1 MAKKQPQ
8 GPSGLMVIDKP
19 AGMSSHDA
27 VSQMRRIAG
36 TRRVG
41 HAGTLDPAA
50 TGVLILGINKATKL
64 LTYLVGQDKTYDA
77 TIRLGLETL
86 TEDAEGEHTAAHPD
100 AVEALT
106 GLDAEQMH
114 SRILEAVAQ
123 LSGDILQ
130 VPSAVSAIKING
142 VRSYARVRSGEQVEL
157 AARPVTISE
166 FTVHSINPGFA
177 EYVIEDPENEGEH
190 AATSVP
196 VIDCKVTVSCS
207 SGTYIRAHSRIL
219 EAVAQLSGDIL
230 QVPSA
235 VSAIKINGVRSY
247 ARVRSGEQVELA
259 ARPVTIS
266 EFTVHSI
273 NPGFAEY
280 VIEDPEN
287 EGEHAATSV
296 PVIDCKVTVSC
307 SSGTYI
313 RALARDLG
321 KILGTGGHLTALR
334 RTRVGAVVLEDAA
347 DLAQLK
353 QRREESEAPLEDLP
367 LLPLEE
373 AARRIFGAR
382 ELSAAEASD
391 ISYGRRI
398 SPSGDGSVVKRSV
411 HASADESG
419 AVQHASVEGIVAGF
433 APDGTLVAL
442 LENKKQRGKVLAAPV
457 LVFEANRSF
466 N

>member
-77 TIRLGLETL
+77 TIRLGIETL
-86 TEDAEGEHTAAHPD
+86 TEDAEGEHNAAHPD

-106 GLDAEQMH
+106 GLDAEQMRA
-114 SRILEAVAQ
+114 RILEAVAQ

-166 FTVHSINPGFA
+166 FTVHS
-177 EYVIEDPENEGEH
+177 
-190 AATSVP
+190 
-196 VIDCKVTVSCS
+196 VT
-207 SGTYIRAHSRIL
+207 
-219 EAVAQLSGDIL
+219 
-230 QVPSA
+230 
-235 VSAIKINGVRSY
+235 
-247 ARVRSGEQVELA
+247 
-259 ARPVTIS
+259 
-266 EFTVHSI
+266 
-273 NPGFAEY
+273 PGFAEY

-442 LENKKQRGKVLAAPV
+442 LENKKQRGKVQAAPV

>member
-19 AGMSSHDA
+19 AGMSSHDV
-27 VSQMRRIAG
+27 VSRMRRIAG

-50 TGVLILGINKATKL
+50 TGVLILGVNKATKL

-77 TIRLGLETL
+77 TIRLGIETL
-86 TEDAEGEHTAAHPD
+86 TEDAEGEHTAAHPE
-100 AVEALT
+100 AVEALAAV
-106 GLDAEQMH
+106 GPEQMRA
-114 SRILEAVAQ
+114 RILEAVAG
-123 LSGDILQ
+123 LRGDIMQ

-142 VRSYARVRSGEQVEL
+142 VRSYARVRGGEEVEL
-157 AARPVTISE
+157 PARPVTISE
-166 FTVHSINPGFA
+166 FTVHSVTAGFA
-177 EYVIEDPENEGEH
+177 EYVVEDPQNEGER

-196 VIDCKVTVSCS
+196 VVDC
-207 SGTYIRAHSRIL
+207 
-219 EAVAQLSGDIL
+219 E
-230 QVPSA
+230 
-235 VSAIKINGVRSY
+235 
-247 ARVRSGEQVELA
+247 
-259 ARPVTIS
+259 
-266 EFTVHSI
+266 
-273 NPGFAEY
+273 
-280 VIEDPEN
+280 
-287 EGEHAATSV
+287 
-296 PVIDCKVTVSC
+296 VTVSC

-321 KILGTGGHLTALR
+321 KALGTGGHLTALR
-334 RTRVGAVVLEDAA
+334 RTRVGAVRLQDAA
-347 DLAQLK
+347 DLAELTA
-353 QRREESEAPLEDLP
+353 RREASEGPLEDLP

-398 SPSGDGSVVKRSV
+398 APSGDGTVVKRSA
-411 HASADESG
+411 HASADEQG
-419 AVQHASVEGIVAGF
+419 AIQHASVEGIVAGF

-442 LENKKQRGKVLAAPV
+442 LENKMQRGKVQAAPV

-466 N
+466 D

>member
-86 TEDAEGEHTAAHPD
+86 TEDAEGEHNAAHPD

-106 GLDAEQMH
+106 GLDAEQMRA
-114 SRILEAVAQ
+114 RILEAVAQ

-166 FTVHSINPGFA
+166 FTVHSVTPGFA

-196 VIDCKVTVSCS
+196 VIDC
-207 SGTYIRAHSRIL
+207 
-219 EAVAQLSGDIL
+219 E
-230 QVPSA
+230 
-235 VSAIKINGVRSY
+235 
-247 ARVRSGEQVELA
+247 
-259 ARPVTIS
+259 
-266 EFTVHSI
+266 
-273 NPGFAEY
+273 
-280 VIEDPEN
+280 
-287 EGEHAATSV
+287 
-296 PVIDCKVTVSC
+296 VTVSC

-382 ELSAAEASD
+382 ELTAAEASD

-442 LENKKQRGKVLAAPV
+442 LENKKQRGKVQAAPV

>member
-19 AGMSSHDA
+19 AGMSSHDV
-27 VSQMRRIAG
+27 VSRMRRIAG
-36 TRRVG
+36 TRRIG

-77 TIRLGLETL
+77 TIRLGIETL
-86 TEDAEGEHTAAHPD
+86 TEDAEGEHIAAHPD

-106 GLDAEQMH
+106 GMDAEQMRA
-114 SRILEAVAQ
+114 RILEAVAQ

-142 VRSYARVRSGEQVEL
+142 VRSYARVRGGEEVEL
-157 AARPVTISE
+157 PARPVTISE
-166 FTVHSINPGFA
+166 FTVHSVTAGFA
-177 EYVIEDPENEGEH
+177 EYVVEDPEGEH
-190 AATSVP
+190 MATSVP
-196 VIDCKVTVSCS
+196 VVDC
-207 SGTYIRAHSRIL
+207 
-219 EAVAQLSGDIL
+219 E
-230 QVPSA
+230 
-235 VSAIKINGVRSY
+235 
-247 ARVRSGEQVELA
+247 
-259 ARPVTIS
+259 
-266 EFTVHSI
+266 
-273 NPGFAEY
+273 
-280 VIEDPEN
+280 
-287 EGEHAATSV
+287 
-296 PVIDCKVTVSC
+296 VTVSC

-321 KILGTGGHLTALR
+321 KALGTGGHLTALR
-334 RTRVGAVVLEDAA
+334 RTRVGAVRLQDAA
-347 DLAQLK
+347 DLAELTAC
-353 QRREESEAPLEDLP
+353 RDASEGPLEDLP
-367 LLPLEE
+367 LLSLEE

-398 SPSGDGSVVKRSV
+398 APSGDGTVVKRSA
-411 HASADESG
+411 HASADEQG
-419 AVQHASVEGIVAGF
+419 AIQHASVEGIVAGF

-442 LENKKQRGKVLAAPV
+442 LENKMQRGKVQAAPV

-466 N
+466 D

>member
-1 MAKKQPQ
+1 M
-8 GPSGLMVIDKP
+8 
-19 AGMSSHDA
+19 
-27 VSQMRRIAG
+27 
-36 TRRVG
+36 
-41 HAGTLDPAA
+41 
-50 TGVLILGINKATKL
+50 
-64 LTYLVGQDKTYDA
+64 
-77 TIRLGLETL
+77 
-86 TEDAEGEHTAAHPD
+86 
-100 AVEALT
+100 
-106 GLDAEQMH
+106 
-114 SRILEAVAQ
+114 
-123 LSGDILQ
+123 
-130 VPSAVSAIKING
+130 
-142 VRSYARVRSGEQVEL
+142 
-157 AARPVTISE
+157 
-166 FTVHSINPGFA
+166 
-177 EYVIEDPENEGEH
+177 
-190 AATSVP
+190 
-196 VIDCKVTVSCS
+196 
-207 SGTYIRAHSRIL
+207 
-219 EAVAQLSGDIL
+219 
-230 QVPSA
+230 
-235 VSAIKINGVRSY
+235 
-247 ARVRSGEQVELA
+247 
-259 ARPVTIS
+259 
-266 EFTVHSI
+266 
-273 NPGFAEY
+273 
-280 VIEDPEN
+280 IEDPEN

-442 LENKKQRGKVLAAPV
+442 LENKKQRGKVQAAPV

-466 N
+466 D

>member
-19 AGMSSHDA
+19 AGMSSHDV
-27 VSQMRRIAG
+27 VSRMRRIAG
-36 TRRVG
+36 TRRIG

-77 TIRLGLETL
+77 TIRLGIETL
-86 TEDAEGEHTAAHPD
+86 TEDAEGEHIAAHPD

-106 GLDAEQMH
+106 GMDAEQMRA
-114 SRILEAVAQ
+114 RILEAVAQ

-142 VRSYARVRSGEQVEL
+142 VRSYARVRGGEEVEL
-157 AARPVTISE
+157 PARPVTISE
-166 FTVHSINPGFA
+166 FTVHSVTAGFA
-177 EYVIEDPENEGEH
+177 EYVVEDPEGEH
-190 AATSVP
+190 MATSVP
-196 VIDCKVTVSCS
+196 VVDC
-207 SGTYIRAHSRIL
+207 
-219 EAVAQLSGDIL
+219 E
-230 QVPSA
+230 
-235 VSAIKINGVRSY
+235 
-247 ARVRSGEQVELA
+247 
-259 ARPVTIS
+259 
-266 EFTVHSI
+266 
-273 NPGFAEY
+273 
-280 VIEDPEN
+280 
-287 EGEHAATSV
+287 
-296 PVIDCKVTVSC
+296 VTVSC

-321 KILGTGGHLTALR
+321 KALGTGGHLTALR
-334 RTRVGAVVLEDAA
+334 RTRVGAVRLQDAA
-347 DLAQLK
+347 DLAELTA
-353 QRREESEAPLEDLP
+353 RRDASEGPLEDLP
-367 LLPLEE
+367 LLSLEE

-398 SPSGDGSVVKRSV
+398 APSGDGTVVKRSA
-411 HASADESG
+411 HASADEQG
-419 AVQHASVEGIVAGF
+419 AIQHASVEGIVAGF

-442 LENKKQRGKVLAAPV
+442 LENKMQRGKVQAAPV

-466 N
+466 D

>member
-77 TIRLGLETL
+77 TIRLGIETL
-86 TEDAEGEHTAAHPD
+86 TEDAEGEHNAAHPD

-106 GLDAEQMH
+106 GLDAEQMRA
-114 SRILEAVAQ
+114 RILEAVAQ

-166 FTVHSINPGFA
+166 FTVHSVTPGFA

-196 VIDCKVTVSCS
+196 VIDC
-207 SGTYIRAHSRIL
+207 
-219 EAVAQLSGDIL
+219 E
-230 QVPSA
+230 
-235 VSAIKINGVRSY
+235 
-247 ARVRSGEQVELA
+247 
-259 ARPVTIS
+259 
-266 EFTVHSI
+266 
-273 NPGFAEY
+273 
-280 VIEDPEN
+280 
-287 EGEHAATSV
+287 
-296 PVIDCKVTVSC
+296 VTVSC

-353 QRREESEAPLEDLP
+353 QRREESAKLEDLP

-442 LENKKQRGKVLAAPV
+442 LENKKQRGKVQAAPV

>member
-1 MAKKQPQ
+1 MAKNQPQ

-77 TIRLGLETL
+77 TIRLGIETL

-106 GLDAEQMH
+106 GMDTEQMRAH
-114 SRILEAVAQ
+114 ILEAVAR

-166 FTVHSINPGFA
+166 FTVHSVTVGFA

-190 AATSVP
+190 TATSVP
-196 VIDCKVTVSCS
+196 VIDC
-207 SGTYIRAHSRIL
+207 
-219 EAVAQLSGDIL
+219 D
-230 QVPSA
+230 
-235 VSAIKINGVRSY
+235 
-247 ARVRSGEQVELA
+247 
-259 ARPVTIS
+259 
-266 EFTVHSI
+266 
-273 NPGFAEY
+273 
-280 VIEDPEN
+280 
-287 EGEHAATSV
+287 
-296 PVIDCKVTVSC
+296 VTVSC

-347 DLAQLK
+347 DLA
-353 QRREESEAPLEDLP
+353 
-367 LLPLEE
+367 LPLEE

-398 SPSGDGSVVKRSV
+398 SPSGDGFVVKRSV

-442 LENKKQRGKVLAAPV
+442 LENKKQRGKVQAAPV

>member
-19 AGMSSHDA
+19 AGTSSHDA

-77 TIRLGLETL
+77 TIRLGIETL

-100 AVEALT
+100 AVEVLT
-106 GLDAEQMH
+106 GLDAEQMRA
-114 SRILEAVAQ
+114 RILEAVVQ

-166 FTVHSINPGFA
+166 FTVHSVTAGFA

-190 AATSVP
+190 TATSVP
-196 VIDCKVTVSCS
+196 VIDC
-207 SGTYIRAHSRIL
+207 
-219 EAVAQLSGDIL
+219 D
-230 QVPSA
+230 
-235 VSAIKINGVRSY
+235 
-247 ARVRSGEQVELA
+247 
-259 ARPVTIS
+259 
-266 EFTVHSI
+266 
-273 NPGFAEY
+273 
-280 VIEDPEN
+280 
-287 EGEHAATSV
+287 
-296 PVIDCKVTVSC
+296 VTVSC

-353 QRREESEAPLEDLP
+353 QRREESAKLEDLP

-442 LENKKQRGKVLAAPV
+442 LENKKQRGKVQAAPV

>member
-77 TIRLGLETL
+77 TIRLGIETL
-86 TEDAEGEHTAAHPD
+86 TEDAEGEHNAAHPD

-106 GLDAEQMH
+106 GLDAEQMRA
-114 SRILEAVAQ
+114 RILEAVAQ

-166 FTVHSINPGFA
+166 FTVHSVTPGFA

-196 VIDCKVTVSCS
+196 VIDC
-207 SGTYIRAHSRIL
+207 
-219 EAVAQLSGDIL
+219 E
-230 QVPSA
+230 
-235 VSAIKINGVRSY
+235 
-247 ARVRSGEQVELA
+247 
-259 ARPVTIS
+259 
-266 EFTVHSI
+266 
-273 NPGFAEY
+273 
-280 VIEDPEN
+280 
-287 EGEHAATSV
+287 
-296 PVIDCKVTVSC
+296 VTVSC

-382 ELSAAEASD
+382 ELTAAEASD

-398 SPSGDGSVVKRSV
+398 SPSGDASVVKRAA

-442 LENKKQRGKVLAAPV
+442 LENKKQRGKVQAAPV

>member
-77 TIRLGLETL
+77 TIRLGIETL
-86 TEDAEGEHTAAHPD
+86 TEDAEGERTAAHPEV
-100 AVEALT
+100 VEALT
-106 GLDAEQMH
+106 GLGAEQMRA
-114 SRILEAVAQ
+114 RILEAVAQ

-166 FTVHSINPGFA
+166 FTVHSVTPGFA

-190 AATSVP
+190 TATSVP
-196 VIDCKVTVSCS
+196 VIDC
-207 SGTYIRAHSRIL
+207 
-219 EAVAQLSGDIL
+219 D
-230 QVPSA
+230 
-235 VSAIKINGVRSY
+235 
-247 ARVRSGEQVELA
+247 
-259 ARPVTIS
+259 
-266 EFTVHSI
+266 
-273 NPGFAEY
+273 
-280 VIEDPEN
+280 
-287 EGEHAATSV
+287 
-296 PVIDCKVTVSC
+296 VTVSC

-321 KILGTGGHLTALR
+321 RILGTGGHLTALR

-347 DLAQLK
+347 DLGQLK

-382 ELSAAEASD
+382 ELSAEEASD

-419 AVQHASVEGIVAGF
+419 AVQHASVEGIVAGL

-442 LENKKQRGKVLAAPV
+442 LENKKQRGKVQAAPV

>member
-77 TIRLGLETL
+77 TIRLGIETL

-106 GLDAEQMH
+106 GLDAEQMRA
-114 SRILEAVAQ
+114 RILEAVAQ

-190 AATSVP
+190 T
-196 VIDCKVTVSCS
+196 
-207 SGTYIRAHSRIL
+207 
-219 EAVAQLSGDIL
+219 
-230 QVPSA
+230 
-235 VSAIKINGVRSY
+235 
-247 ARVRSGEQVELA
+247 
-259 ARPVTIS
+259 
-266 EFTVHSI
+266 
-273 NPGFAEY
+273 
-280 VIEDPEN
+280 
-287 EGEHAATSV
+287 ATSV

-353 QRREESEAPLEDLP
+353 QRREESEAP
-367 LLPLEE
+367 
-373 AARRIFGAR
+373 R

-442 LENKKQRGKVLAAPV
+442 LENKKQRGKVQAAPV

>member
-77 TIRLGLETL
+77 TIRLGIETL
-86 TEDAEGEHTAAHPD
+86 TEDAEGEHNAAHPD

-106 GLDAEQMH
+106 GLDAEQMRA
-114 SRILEAVAQ
+114 RILEAVAQ

-166 FTVHSINPGFA
+166 FTVHSVTPGFA

-196 VIDCKVTVSCS
+196 VIDC
-207 SGTYIRAHSRIL
+207 
-219 EAVAQLSGDIL
+219 E
-230 QVPSA
+230 
-235 VSAIKINGVRSY
+235 
-247 ARVRSGEQVELA
+247 
-259 ARPVTIS
+259 
-266 EFTVHSI
+266 
-273 NPGFAEY
+273 
-280 VIEDPEN
+280 
-287 EGEHAATSV
+287 
-296 PVIDCKVTVSC
+296 VTVSC

-382 ELSAAEASD
+382 ELTAAEASD

-398 SPSGDGSVVKRSV
+398 SPSGDGSVVKRAA

-442 LENKKQRGKVLAAPV
+442 LENKKQRGKVQAAPV

>member
-8 GPSGLMVIDKP
+8 CPSGLMVIDKP

-77 TIRLGLETL
+77 TIRLGIETL
-86 TEDAEGEHTAAHPD
+86 TEDAEGEHNAAHPD

-106 GLDAEQMH
+106 GLDAEQMRA
-114 SRILEAVAQ
+114 RILEAVAQ

-166 FTVHSINPGFA
+166 FTVHSVTAGFA

-190 AATSVP
+190 MATSVP
-196 VIDCKVTVSCS
+196 VIDC
-207 SGTYIRAHSRIL
+207 
-219 EAVAQLSGDIL
+219 D
-230 QVPSA
+230 
-235 VSAIKINGVRSY
+235 
-247 ARVRSGEQVELA
+247 
-259 ARPVTIS
+259 
-266 EFTVHSI
+266 
-273 NPGFAEY
+273 
-280 VIEDPEN
+280 
-287 EGEHAATSV
+287 
-296 PVIDCKVTVSC
+296 VTVSC

-353 QRREESEAPLEDLP
+353 QRREELEAPLEDLP

>member
-1 MAKKQPQ
+1 MAKNQPQ

-77 TIRLGLETL
+77 TIRLGIETL
-86 TEDAEGEHTAAHPD
+86 TEDAEGEHTAAHLD

-106 GLDAEQMH
+106 GMDTEQMRAH
-114 SRILEAVAQ
+114 ILEAVAR

-166 FTVHSINPGFA
+166 FTVHSVTVGFA

-190 AATSVP
+190 TATSVP
-196 VIDCKVTVSCS
+196 VIDC
-207 SGTYIRAHSRIL
+207 
-219 EAVAQLSGDIL
+219 D
-230 QVPSA
+230 
-235 VSAIKINGVRSY
+235 
-247 ARVRSGEQVELA
+247 
-259 ARPVTIS
+259 
-266 EFTVHSI
+266 
-273 NPGFAEY
+273 
-280 VIEDPEN
+280 
-287 EGEHAATSV
+287 
-296 PVIDCKVTVSC
+296 VTVSC

-321 KILGTGGHLTALR
+321 KILGTGGH
-334 RTRVGAVVLEDAA
+334 
-347 DLAQLK
+347 
-353 QRREESEAPLEDLP
+353 

-398 SPSGDGSVVKRSV
+398 SPSGDGFVVKRSV

-442 LENKKQRGKVLAAPV
+442 LENKKQRGKVQAAPV

>member
-1 MAKKQPQ
+1 
-8 GPSGLMVIDKP
+8 
-19 AGMSSHDA
+19 
-27 VSQMRRIAG
+27 
-36 TRRVG
+36 
-41 HAGTLDPAA
+41 
-50 TGVLILGINKATKL
+50 VLILGINKATKL

-77 TIRLGLETL
+77 TIRLGIETL

-166 FTVHSINPGFA
+166 FTVHS
-177 EYVIEDPENEGEH
+177 
-190 AATSVP
+190 AT
-196 VIDCKVTVSCS
+196 
-207 SGTYIRAHSRIL
+207 
-219 EAVAQLSGDIL
+219 
-230 QVPSA
+230 
-235 VSAIKINGVRSY
+235 
-247 ARVRSGEQVELA
+247 
-259 ARPVTIS
+259 
-266 EFTVHSI
+266 
-273 NPGFAEY
+273 PGFAEY

-347 DLAQLK
+347 DLAQCGGGGGGAGALGAV
-353 QRREESEAPLEDLP
+353 RR
-367 LLPLEE
+367 LLPGGGG
-373 AARRIFGAR
+373 ARRIFGAR

-442 LENKKQRGKVLAAPV
+442 LENKKQRGKVQAAPV

>member
-19 AGMSSHDA
+19 AGMSSHDV
-27 VSQMRRIAG
+27 VSRMRRIAG

-50 TGVLILGINKATKL
+50 TGVLILGVNKATKL

-77 TIRLGLETL
+77 TIRLGIETL
-86 TEDAEGEHTAAHPD
+86 TEDAEGEHTAAHPE

-106 GLDAEQMH
+106 AMGPEQMRA
-114 SRILEAVAQ
+114 RILEAVAG
-123 LSGDILQ
+123 LCGDIMQ

-142 VRSYARVRSGEQVEL
+142 VRSYARVRGGEEVEL
-157 AARPVTISE
+157 PARPVAISE
-166 FTVHSINPGFA
+166 FTVHSVTAGFA
-177 EYVIEDPENEGEH
+177 EYVVEDPEGEH

-196 VIDCKVTVSCS
+196 VVDC
-207 SGTYIRAHSRIL
+207 
-219 EAVAQLSGDIL
+219 E
-230 QVPSA
+230 
-235 VSAIKINGVRSY
+235 
-247 ARVRSGEQVELA
+247 
-259 ARPVTIS
+259 
-266 EFTVHSI
+266 
-273 NPGFAEY
+273 
-280 VIEDPEN
+280 
-287 EGEHAATSV
+287 
-296 PVIDCKVTVSC
+296 VTVSC

-321 KILGTGGHLTALR
+321 KALGTGGHLTALR
-334 RTRVGAVVLEDAA
+334 RTRVGAVHLRDAA
-347 DLAQLK
+347 DLAELTA
-353 QRREESEAPLEDLP
+353 RREASEGPLEDLP

-398 SPSGDGSVVKRSV
+398 APSGDGTVVKRSA
-411 HASADESG
+411 HASADEQG
-419 AVQHASVEGIVAGF
+419 AIQHASVEGIVAGF

-442 LENKKQRGKVLAAPV
+442 LENKKQRGKVQAAPV

-466 N
+466 D

>member
-19 AGMSSHDA
+19 AGMSSHDV
-27 VSQMRRIAG
+27 VSRMRRIAG

-50 TGVLILGINKATKL
+50 TGVLILGVNKATKL

-77 TIRLGLETL
+77 TIRLGIETL
-86 TEDAEGEHTAAHPD
+86 TEDAEGEHTAAHPE

-106 GLDAEQMH
+106 AMGPEQMRA
-114 SRILEAVAQ
+114 RILEAVAG
-123 LSGDILQ
+123 LRGDIMQ

-142 VRSYARVRSGEQVEL
+142 VRSYARVRGGEEVEL
-157 AARPVTISE
+157 PARPVTISE
-166 FTVHSINPGFA
+166 FTVHSVTAGFA
-177 EYVIEDPENEGEH
+177 EYVVEDSEGEH
-190 AATSVP
+190 VATSVS
-196 VIDCKVTVSCS
+196 VVDC
-207 SGTYIRAHSRIL
+207 
-219 EAVAQLSGDIL
+219 E
-230 QVPSA
+230 
-235 VSAIKINGVRSY
+235 
-247 ARVRSGEQVELA
+247 
-259 ARPVTIS
+259 
-266 EFTVHSI
+266 
-273 NPGFAEY
+273 
-280 VIEDPEN
+280 
-287 EGEHAATSV
+287 
-296 PVIDCKVTVSC
+296 VTVSC

-321 KILGTGGHLTALR
+321 KALGTGGHLTALR
-334 RTRVGAVVLEDAA
+334 RTRVGAVRLQDAA
-347 DLAQLK
+347 DLAELTA
-353 QRREESEAPLEDLP
+353 RREASEGPLEDLP

-398 SPSGDGSVVKRSV
+398 APSGDGTVVKRSA
-411 HASADESG
+411 HASADEQG
-419 AVQHASVEGIVAGF
+419 AIQHASVEGIVAGF

-442 LENKKQRGKVLAAPV
+442 LENKKQRGKVQAAPV

-466 N
+466 D

>member
-77 TIRLGLETL
+77 TIRLGIETL

-106 GLDAEQMH
+106 GLNAEQMRA
-114 SRILEAVAQ
+114 RILEAVAQ

-166 FTVHSINPGFA
+166 FTVHSVTAGFA

-190 AATSVP
+190 TATSVP
-196 VIDCKVTVSCS
+196 VIDC
-207 SGTYIRAHSRIL
+207 
-219 EAVAQLSGDIL
+219 D
-230 QVPSA
+230 
-235 VSAIKINGVRSY
+235 
-247 ARVRSGEQVELA
+247 
-259 ARPVTIS
+259 
-266 EFTVHSI
+266 
-273 NPGFAEY
+273 
-280 VIEDPEN
+280 
-287 EGEHAATSV
+287 
-296 PVIDCKVTVSC
+296 VTVSC

-353 QRREESEAPLEDLP
+353 QRREESAKLEDLP

-373 AARRIFGAR
+373 AACRIFGAR

-442 LENKKQRGKVLAAPV
+442 LENKKQRGKVQAAPV

>member
-77 TIRLGLETL
+77 TIRLGIETL
-86 TEDAEGEHTAAHPD
+86 TEDAEGEHNAAHPD

-106 GLDAEQMH
+106 GLDAEQMRA
-114 SRILEAVAQ
+114 RILEAVAQ

-166 FTVHSINPGFA
+166 FTVHSVTPGFA

-196 VIDCKVTVSCS
+196 VIDC
-207 SGTYIRAHSRIL
+207 
-219 EAVAQLSGDIL
+219 E
-230 QVPSA
+230 
-235 VSAIKINGVRSY
+235 
-247 ARVRSGEQVELA
+247 
-259 ARPVTIS
+259 
-266 EFTVHSI
+266 
-273 NPGFAEY
+273 
-280 VIEDPEN
+280 
-287 EGEHAATSV
+287 
-296 PVIDCKVTVSC
+296 VTVSC

-382 ELSAAEASD
+382 ELTAAEASD

-411 HASADESG
+411 HASTDDSG

-433 APDGTLVAL
+433 APNGTLVAL
-442 LENKKQRGKVLAAPV
+442 LENKKQRGKVQAAPV

>member
-19 AGMSSHDA
+19 AGMSSHDV
-27 VSQMRRIAG
+27 VSRMRRIAG
-36 TRRVG
+36 TRRIG

-50 TGVLILGINKATKL
+50 TGVLILGVNKATKL

-77 TIRLGLETL
+77 TIRLGIETL
-86 TEDAEGEHTAAHPD
+86 TEDAEGEHTAAHPE

-106 GLDAEQMH
+106 AVGPEQMRA
-114 SRILEAVAQ
+114 RILEAVAG
-123 LSGDILQ
+123 LRGDIMQ

-142 VRSYARVRSGEQVEL
+142 VRSYARVRGGEEVEL
-157 AARPVTISE
+157 PARPVTISE
-166 FTVHSINPGFA
+166 FTVHSVTAGFA
-177 EYVIEDPENEGEH
+177 EYVVEDPEGEH
-190 AATSVP
+190 MATSVP
-196 VIDCKVTVSCS
+196 VVDC
-207 SGTYIRAHSRIL
+207 
-219 EAVAQLSGDIL
+219 E
-230 QVPSA
+230 
-235 VSAIKINGVRSY
+235 
-247 ARVRSGEQVELA
+247 
-259 ARPVTIS
+259 
-266 EFTVHSI
+266 
-273 NPGFAEY
+273 
-280 VIEDPEN
+280 
-287 EGEHAATSV
+287 
-296 PVIDCKVTVSC
+296 VTVSC

-321 KILGTGGHLTALR
+321 KALGTGGHLTALR
-334 RTRVGAVVLEDAA
+334 RTRVGAVRLQDAA
-347 DLAQLK
+347 DLAELTAC
-353 QRREESEAPLEDLP
+353 RDASEGPLEDLP

-398 SPSGDGSVVKRSV
+398 APSGDGTVVKRSA
-411 HASADESG
+411 HASADEQG

-442 LENKKQRGKVLAAPV
+442 LENKMQRGKVQAAPV

-466 N
+466 D